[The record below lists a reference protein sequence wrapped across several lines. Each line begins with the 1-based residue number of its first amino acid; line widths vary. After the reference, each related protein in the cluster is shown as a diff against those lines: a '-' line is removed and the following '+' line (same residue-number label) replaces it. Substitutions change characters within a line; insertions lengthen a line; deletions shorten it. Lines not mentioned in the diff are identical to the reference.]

1 MGGAPTDVELRTQ
14 LHHLGLRV
22 KEVAADGNCFFRA
35 LSDQRWGGEE
45 HHVDL
50 RKRICS
56 VSKASDL
63 YLHAFSIKYIRRYI
77 SIAFSLQYLHA
88 LLLHGTLT

>member
-45 HHVDL
+45 HHVEL
-50 RKRICS
+50 RKATIAYMEANREDFEPFIEDDE
-56 VSKASDL
+56 KWDA
-63 YLHAFSIKYIRRYI
+63 YIERM
-77 SIAFSLQYLHA
+77 A
-88 LLLHGTLT
+88 LR